1 MEFRL
6 LGPLEVRS
14 DGELIVL
21 AGPKQR
27 AILTILLLD
36 ANQVVP
42 RARLLA
48 EVWGERAPGSEHS
61 LDVHISRLRKALAP
75 GGEGNALIRRGRGYL
90 LCVEEGALDLVRFE
104 QRITA
109 GQQALAEE
117 RPEAAVGLLND
128 GLGLWRGEPLAEFAD
143 QAFAAAELGR
153 LKERRLAAL
162 EARVEA
168 DLALGHEATVI
179 GDLESLVNEN
189 PYRERFRAQLMLAL
203 YRAGRQA
210 EALAVYA
217 DTRRLLIDE
226 LGIEPGEQ
234 LRELHG
240 AMLAQDPG
248 LRPAGSAWNESAGT
262 GPPKVMPPGTPRRP
276 GWRRLARLSAAGLV
290 TAVAA
295 VAALAGTLIPG
306 NPNPGAGPGT
316 IQPGSVAFIDAQS
329 GRLVGDVP
337 AGPSV
342 GFVRTGL
349 GSVWEMEDSGVLLQI
364 DPRTRHI
371 TNSIAVGV
379 NPGDVAVGAGAV
391 WITDKNSQTLSR
403 ISPQYGEITR
413 IPLPAQGLSRP
424 GVGGGV
430 AIGAGSVWVAQGL
443 SRIARIDPASGR
455 VESTVPVPDASE
467 VAFGDGAIWVA
478 SGDIGTLTKVDPR
491 TGAVIATARIGSWI
505 CCIAVGGGYVWAAND
520 TGIWKLASDGRVLGT
535 LPTPSQ
541 TANIYFGDGALW
553 VAADVAG
560 TVLRIDPRTDTAR
573 RYRIGHL
580 LTGIGVQGSTVV
592 VSVHP
597 TGSDLLAHLSGP
609 VLEVHNSTWF
619 ADTDPATAAAPGT
632 PNQPWEQQLQYATCE
647 PLLGYPDAPAPAGW
661 QLVPEAAVAW
671 PAVSPDGRTY
681 IFKIRS
687 GLRFSPPSDQPVTA
701 ATFKYTIE
709 RALSPALGPGAPA
722 VSVAS
727 DIAGVPAYRAG
738 SSDHIWGIQAVGD
751 TLRITLAHPAADFPE
766 RIALSYF
773 CPVPTGTP
781 AVPNGLDDPI
791 PSAGP
796 YYLSGNLGGDVAVL
810 RRNPNYHGSRPRLLS
825 AIVYREQ
832 PRGSQAVADIEAG
845 NADYVADQDPALAP
859 GAAVAR
865 EFSQP
870 AAGHPH
876 RYFATP
882 LLATDELAFD
892 TKHGLF
898 ADARMRQAVNYAL
911 DRPALAAALGDLAAA
926 NYLPPGLPGSLARHV
941 YPLSG
946 PDLARARALAG
957 PHGGHAVLAVCSDP
971 GCTELGQIIRA
982 DLARIG
988 IRVQLRPYAGAIGS
1002 ATTMSGADI
1011 VLARAVAPY
1020 PDPAA
1025 FLKTALGG
1033 RSGQDSLAKLSGLDR
1048 DQRVSSASQLELQL
1062 MRGPAPLA
1070 AIGTPVIP
1078 EFFSARVRCHVF
1090 QPLEFGADLGSLCL
1104 G

>member
-6 LGPLEVRS
+6 LGPLEVCS
-14 DGELIVL
+14 DGEPIVL

-104 QRITA
+104 QRIAA
-109 GQQALAEE
+109 GQQALAEG
-117 RPEAAVGLLND
+117 RPAAAVGLLND

-143 QAFAAAELGR
+143 QAFAAAELSR
-153 LKERRLAAL
+153 LKELRLAAL
-162 EARVEA
+162 EARVDA
-168 DLALGHEATVI
+168 DLALGREAAII
-179 GDLESLVNEN
+179 GDLESLVNAN

-240 AMLAQDPG
+240 AVLAQDPG
-248 LRPAGSAWNESAGT
+248 LRPAGPAWNEPAGT
-262 GPPKVMPPGTPRRP
+262 GRPRVVPPGTARRP
-276 GWRRLARLSAAGLV
+276 GWRRVALLSAAGLV
-290 TAVAA
+290 AA
-295 VAALAGTLIPG
+295 AATLAGTLVPG
-306 NPNPGAGPGT
+306 NPDPAAGPGT

-342 GFVRTGL
+342 GFVRAGL

-364 DPRTRHI
+364 DPRTRHV
-371 TNSIAVGV
+371 TDSIAVGV
-379 NPGDVAVGAGAV
+379 NPGDVAIGAGAV
-391 WITDKNSQTLSR
+391 WITDKNSQTLLR

-413 IPLPAQGLSRP
+413 IPLPAQGLSSP
-424 GVGGGV
+424 DVGGGV
-430 AIGAGSVWVAQGL
+430 AVGAGSVWVAEGL
-443 SRIARIDPASGR
+443 SRIVRIDPASGR
-455 VESTVPVPDASE
+455 VEAAVSVPDARE
-467 VAFGDGAIWVA
+467 VAFGDGAIWVGA
-478 SGDIGTLTKVDPR
+478 SDTGVLTKVDPR
-491 TGAVIATARIGSWI
+491 TGAVVATARIGPWI

-535 LPTPSQ
+535 ISVPSQ
-541 TANIYFGDGALW
+541 TANIYLGAGALW
-553 VAADVAG
+553 VATDVAG
-560 TVLRIDPRTDTAR
+560 TVLRIDPRTDRAR

-580 LTGIGVQGSTVV
+580 LTGIGVQGSMVV

-609 VLEVHNSTWF
+609 VLEVRNSRWF
-619 ADTDPATAAAPGT
+619 VNTDPATAAAPGT

-671 PAVSPDGRTY
+671 PAVSPDGRTFT
-681 IFKIRS
+681 FKIRP

-709 RALSPALGPGAPA
+709 RALSPAIGPAAPA

-738 SSDHIWGIQAVGD
+738 SSDHIGGIRAVGD
-751 TLRITLAHPAADFPE
+751 TLRITLVRPAADFPE

-773 CPVPTGTP
+773 CPVPIGTP
-781 AVPNGLDDPI
+781 TVPNGLDDPI

-796 YYLSGNLGGDVAVL
+796 YYLSGNLGGAVAVV
-810 RRNPNYHGSRPRLLS
+810 RRNPNYHGSRPRRLA

-832 PRGSQAVADIEAG
+832 PQGGQAVAEIEAG

-859 GAAVAR
+859 AAAVAR

-870 AAGHPH
+870 AAGQPR
-876 RYFATP
+876 RYFVTP

-911 DRPALAAALGDLAAA
+911 DRPALAAALGDLVAG

-971 GCTELGQIIRA
+971 GCTELGQIIQA

-988 IRVQLRPYAGAIGS
+988 IRIQLRPYAGAIGS
-1002 ATTMSGADI
+1002 ATTRSGANI
-1011 VLARAVAPY
+1011 VLAQAVAPY

-1033 RSGQDSLAKLSGLDR
+1033 GFGQDSLAKLAGLDR
-1048 DQRVSSASQLELQL
+1048 DQRVSAASQLELQL

>member
-6 LGPLEVRS
+6 LGPLEVCR
-14 DGELIVL
+14 DGEPIVL

-104 QRITA
+104 QRIAA
-109 GQQALAEE
+109 GQQALAEG
-117 RPEAAVGLLND
+117 RPAAAVGLLND

-153 LKERRLAAL
+153 LKELRLAAL
-162 EARVEA
+162 EARVDA
-168 DLALGHEATVI
+168 DLALGREAAVI
-179 GDLESLVNEN
+179 GDLESLVTAN

-240 AMLAQDPG
+240 AVLAQDPG
-248 LRPAGSAWNESAGT
+248 LRPAGPAWNESAGT
-262 GPPKVMPPGTPRRP
+262 GRPRVVPPGTARRP
-276 GWRRLARLSAAGLV
+276 GWRRVALLSAAGLV
-290 TAVAA
+290 AA
-295 VAALAGTLIPG
+295 AATLAGALVPG
-306 NPNPGAGPGT
+306 NPNPAAGPGT
-316 IQPGSVAFIDAQS
+316 IQPGSVAFIDTQS
-329 GRLVGDVP
+329 GRLIGDVP

-342 GFVRTGL
+342 GFIRAGL

-364 DPRTRHI
+364 DPRTRHV
-371 TNSIAVGV
+371 TDSIAVGV
-379 NPGDVAVGAGAV
+379 NPGDVAIGAGAV
-391 WITDKNSQTLSR
+391 WITDKNSQTLLR
-403 ISPQYGEITR
+403 ISPPYGEITR
-413 IPLPAQGLSRP
+413 IPLPAQGLSSP
-424 GVGGGV
+424 DVGGGV
-430 AIGAGSVWVAQGL
+430 AVGAGSVWVAEGL
-443 SRIARIDPASGR
+443 SRIVRIDPASGR
-455 VESTVPVPDASE
+455 VESTLSVPDARE
-467 VAFGDGAIWVA
+467 VAFGDGAIWVGA
-478 SGDIGTLTKVDPR
+478 SDTGVLTKVDPR
-491 TGAVIATARIGSWI
+491 TGAVVATARIGPWI

-535 LPTPSQ
+535 ISVPSQ
-541 TANIYFGDGALW
+541 TANMYLGAGALW

-560 TVLRIDPRTDTAR
+560 TVLRIDPRTDRAR

-580 LTGIGVQGSTVV
+580 LTGIGVQGSMVV

-609 VLEVHNSTWF
+609 VLQVRNSRWF
-619 ADTDPATAAAPGT
+619 DNTDPATAAAPGT

-671 PAVSPDGRTY
+671 PGVSPDGRTFT
-681 IFKIRS
+681 FKIRP

-709 RALSPALGPGAPA
+709 RALSPAIGPAAPA

-727 DIAGVPAYRAG
+727 DIAGVPAHRAG
-738 SSDHIWGIQAVGD
+738 SSDHIGGIRAVGD
-751 TLRITLAHPAADFPE
+751 TLRITLVRPAADFPE

-773 CPVPTGTP
+773 CPVPIGTP
-781 AVPNGLDDPI
+781 TVPNGLDDPI

-796 YYLSGNLGGDVAVL
+796 YYLSGNIGGAVAVV
-810 RRNPNYHGSRPRLLS
+810 RRNPNYHGSRPRRLA

-832 PRGSQAVADIEAG
+832 PQGGQAVAEIEAG

-859 GAAVAR
+859 AAAVAR

-870 AAGHPH
+870 AAGQPR
-876 RYFATP
+876 RYFVTP

-911 DRPALAAALGDLAAA
+911 DRPALAAALGNLVAG

-941 YPLSG
+941 YPLS
-946 PDLARARALAG
+946 
-957 PHGGHAVLAVCSDP
+957 DP
-971 GCTELGQIIRA
+971 T
-982 DLARIG
+982 
-988 IRVQLRPYAGAIGS
+988 S
-1002 ATTMSGADI
+1002 
-1011 VLARAVAPY
+1011 
-1020 PDPAA
+1020 
-1025 FLKTALGG
+1025 
-1033 RSGQDSLAKLSGLDR
+1033 
-1048 DQRVSSASQLELQL
+1048 
-1062 MRGPAPLA
+1062 RGPARWPDPRRTRRPGRLQRPGLYRTRPDHPGRPRAHRNTHTA
-1070 AIGTPVIP
+1070 APIRGGDRIGNHQERGRHRPRP
-1078 EFFSARVRCHVF
+1078 GRR
-1090 QPLEFGADLGSLCL
+1090 SLPRPGCL
-1104 G
+1104 P

>member
-6 LGPLEVRS
+6 LGPLEICR
-14 DGELIVL
+14 DGEPIVL

-27 AILTILLLD
+27 AILTILLLN
-36 ANQVVP
+36 ANQVVA

-104 QRITA
+104 QRIAA
-109 GQQALAEE
+109 GRQALAEG
-117 RPEAAVGLLND
+117 RPAAAVGLLND

-153 LKERRLAAL
+153 LTELRLAAL
-162 EARVEA
+162 EARVDA
-168 DLALGHEATVI
+168 DLALGREAAIV
-179 GDLESLVNEN
+179 GDLESLVNAN

-234 LRELHG
+234 LRNLHR
-240 AMLAQDPG
+240 AVLAQDPA
-248 LRPAGSAWNESAGT
+248 LRPARPDWNASAGT
-262 GPPKVMPPGTPRRP
+262 VRTRVGPPVTARRP
-276 GWRRLARLSAAGLV
+276 GRRRLSLLSAAVL
-290 TAVAA
+290 VAA
-295 VAALAGTLIPG
+295 AATLVGTVGTLIPG
-306 NPNPGAGPGT
+306 NPNPASGSMT
-316 IQPGSVAFIDAQS
+316 LQPGSVAFIDAQS

-342 GFVRTGL
+342 GFIRAGL

-364 DPRTRHI
+364 DPRTRHV
-371 TNSIAVGV
+371 TDSIAVGV
-379 NPGDVAVGAGAV
+379 SPGDVAIGAGAV
-391 WITDKNSQTLSR
+391 WITDKNSQTLLR

-443 SRIARIDPASGR
+443 SRIVRIDPASGR
-455 VESTVPVPDASE
+455 VESTVSVPDARE

-478 SGDIGTLTKVDPR
+478 ASDIGVLTKVDPR
-491 TGAVIATARIGSWI
+491 TGAVVATARIGPWI
-505 CCIAVGGGYVWAAND
+505 CCLAVGGGYVWAANN
-520 TGIWKLASDGRVLGT
+520 TGIWKLASDGQVLGT
-535 LPTPSQ
+535 ISTPSQ
-541 TANIYFGDGALW
+541 TANIYFGAGALW

-560 TVLRIDPRTDTAR
+560 TVLRINPRTDTAR

-580 LTGIGVQGSTVV
+580 LTGIGVQGSMVV

-619 ADTDPATAAAPGT
+619 IDTDPATAATPGT
-632 PNQPWEQQLQYATCE
+632 PTQPWEQQLQYATCE

-671 PAVSPDGRTY
+671 PAVSPDGRTFT
-681 IFKIRS
+681 FKIRP

-709 RALSPALGPGAPA
+709 RALSPALGPDAPA

-738 SSDHIWGIQAVGD
+738 SSDHIGGIRAVGD
-751 TLRITLAHPAADFPE
+751 ILRITLVRPAADFPE

-773 CPVPTGTP
+773 CPVPIGTP
-781 AVPNGLDDPI
+781 TVPNGLDDPI

-796 YYLSGNLGGDVAVL
+796 YYLSGNISGDVAVV
-810 RRNPNYHGSRPRLLS
+810 RRNPNYHGSRPRRLA

-832 PRGSQAVADIEAG
+832 PQGGQAVAAIEAG

-859 GAAVAR
+859 AAAVAR

-870 AAGHPH
+870 AAGQPR

-911 DRPALAAALGDLAAA
+911 DRPALAAALGDLVVG

-941 YPLSG
+941 YPLNG
-946 PDLARARALAG
+946 PDLERARALAG
-957 PHGGHAVLAVCSDP
+957 SHGGHAVLAVCSDP
-971 GCTELGQIIRA
+971 GCTELGRIIQA

-988 IRVQLRPYAGAIGS
+988 IGIQLEPYAGAIGS
-1002 ATTMSGADI
+1002 ATTRSGADI
-1011 VLARAVAPY
+1011 VLARVVAPY

-1025 FLKTALGG
+1025 FLNAALGG
-1033 RSGQDSLAKLSGLDR
+1033 EFSHDSLAKLAGLDR
-1048 DQRVSSASQLELQL
+1048 GQRITAATRLELQL
-1062 MRGPAPLA
+1062 MRGSAPLA
-1070 AIGTPVIP
+1070 ALGTPVVP
-1078 EFFSARVRCHVF
+1078 EFFSARVSCHVF

>member
-6 LGPLEVRS
+6 LGPLEVHS

-75 GGEGNALIRRGRGYL
+75 AGEGNPLIRHGRGYL
-90 LCVEEGALDLVRFE
+90 LRVEEGALDLVRFE

-109 GQQALAEE
+109 GQHALAEG
-117 RPEAAVGLLND
+117 RPAAAVGLLND

-153 LKERRLAAL
+153 LKEHRLAAL

-168 DLALGHEATVI
+168 DLALGHEAAVI
-179 GDLESLVNEN
+179 GELESLVNEN

-226 LGIEPGEQ
+226 LGIEPGDQ

-240 AMLAQDPG
+240 YVLAQDPG
-248 LRPAGSAWNESAGT
+248 LRPAGSARNESAGT
-262 GPPKVMPPGTPRRP
+262 GRPKVMPRVTRRP

-290 TAVAA
+290 AA
-295 VAALAGTLIPG
+295 VAALPGTLIHG
-306 NPNPGAGPGT
+306 NPNPAAESGT
-316 IQPGSVAFIDAQS
+316 IQPGSVAFFDAQS

-342 GFVRTGL
+342 GFIRAGL

-364 DPRTRHI
+364 DPRTRHV

-379 NPGDVAVGAGAV
+379 SPGDVAVGAGAV
-391 WITDKNSQTLSR
+391 WVTDNNSQTLFR

-424 GVGGGV
+424 SVGGGV
-430 AIGAGSVWVAQGL
+430 AIGAGSVWVAQGQ
-443 SRIARIDPASGR
+443 SRIARVDPASGR
-455 VESTVPVPDASE
+455 VESTVPVPDARG

-478 SGDIGTLTKVDPR
+478 SSDLGTVTKVDPR
-491 TGAVIATARIGSWI
+491 TGAVVATARIGPWI
-505 CCIAVGGGYVWAAND
+505 CCITVGGGYVWAANN

-535 LPTPSQ
+535 ISTPSQ

-560 TVLRIDPRTDTAR
+560 TVLRIDPRTDAVR
-573 RYRIGHL
+573 RYRVGHL
-580 LTGIGVQGSTVV
+580 LTGIGVQGSTVA

-609 VLEVHNSTWF
+609 VLEIHNSSWF
-619 ADTDPATAAAPGT
+619 ADTDPATSAAPGT
-632 PNQPWEQQLQYATCE
+632 PDQPWEQQLQYATCE

-671 PAVSPDGRTY
+671 PTVSPDGRTY
-681 IFKIRS
+681 TFKIRP
-687 GLRFSPPSDQPVTA
+687 GLRFSPPSDQPLTA

-709 RALSPALGPGAPA
+709 RALAPALGPDPPA

-738 SSDHIWGIQAVGD
+738 SSDHIEGIQAAGD
-751 TLRITLAHPAADFPE
+751 TLSITLAHPAADFPE

-781 AVPNGLDDPI
+781 AVPNGLEDPI

-796 YYLSGNLGGDVAVL
+796 YYLSGNLGGVVAVL
-810 RRNPNYHGSRPRLLS
+810 RRNPNYHGSRPRLLA

-832 PRGSQAVADIEAG
+832 PQGSQAVADIEAG
-845 NADYVADQDPALAP
+845 KADYVADQDPALAP
-859 GAAVAR
+859 GSAVAR

-870 AAGHPH
+870 APGQP
-876 RYFATP
+876 RRFFATP

-892 TKHGLF
+892 TTHGLF

-957 PHGGHAVLAVCSDP
+957 PGGGHAILAVCSDP
-971 GCTELGQIIRA
+971 GCTELGRIIQA

-988 IRVQLRPYAGAIGS
+988 IRIQLRPYAGAIGS
-1002 ATTMSGADI
+1002 ATTTSGADM

-1033 RSGQDSLAKLSGLDR
+1033 GSSKDSLAKLSDLDR
-1048 DQRVSSASQLELQL
+1048 DQRVSSASQFELQL

-1104 G
+1104 S

>member
-6 LGPLEVRS
+6 LGPLEVCS
-14 DGELIVL
+14 DGEPIVL

-36 ANQVVP
+36 ANQVVL

-75 GGEGNALIRRGRGYL
+75 SGEGNALIRRGRGYL

-104 QRITA
+104 QRIAA
-109 GQQALAEE
+109 GQQALAEG
-117 RPEAAVGLLND
+117 RPAAAVGLLND

-143 QAFAAAELGR
+143 QAFAAAELSR
-153 LKERRLAAL
+153 LKELRLAAL
-162 EARVEA
+162 EARVDA
-168 DLALGHEATVI
+168 DLALGREAAII
-179 GDLESLVNEN
+179 GDLESLVNAN

-240 AMLAQDPG
+240 AVLAQDPG
-248 LRPAGSAWNESAGT
+248 LRPAGSAWNEPAGT
-262 GPPKVMPPGTPRRP
+262 GRPRVMPPGTARRP
-276 GWRRLARLSAAGLV
+276 DWRRVALLSAAGLV
-290 TAVAA
+290 AA
-295 VAALAGTLIPG
+295 AATLAGTLVPG
-306 NPNPGAGPGT
+306 NPNPAAGPGT

-329 GRLVGDVP
+329 GRLIGDVP

-342 GFVRTGL
+342 GFIRAGL

-364 DPRTRHI
+364 DPRTRHV
-371 TNSIAVGV
+371 TDSIAVGV
-379 NPGDVAVGAGAV
+379 NPGDVAIGAGAV
-391 WITDKNSQTLSR
+391 WITDKNSQTLLR

-413 IPLPAQGLSRP
+413 IPLPAQGLSSP
-424 GVGGGV
+424 DVGGGV
-430 AIGAGSVWVAQGL
+430 AVGAGSVWVAEGL
-443 SRIARIDPASGR
+443 SRIVRIDPASGR
-455 VESTVPVPDASE
+455 VESTVSVPDARE
-467 VAFGDGAIWVA
+467 VAFGDGAIWVGA
-478 SGDIGTLTKVDPR
+478 SDTGVLTKVDPR
-491 TGAVIATARIGSWI
+491 TGAVVATARIGPWI

-535 LPTPSQ
+535 ISVPSQ
-541 TANIYFGDGALW
+541 TANIYLGAGALW
-553 VAADVAG
+553 VATDVAG
-560 TVLRIDPRTDTAR
+560 TVLRIDPRTDRAR

-580 LTGIGVQGSTVV
+580 LTGIGIQGSTVV

-609 VLEVHNSTWF
+609 VLEVRNSRWF
-619 ADTDPATAAAPGT
+619 VNTDPATAAAPGT

-671 PAVSPDGRTY
+671 PAVSPDGRTFT
-681 IFKIRS
+681 FKIRP

-709 RALSPALGPGAPA
+709 RALSPAIGPAAPA

-738 SSDHIWGIQAVGD
+738 SSDHIGGIRAVGD
-751 TLRITLAHPAADFPE
+751 TLRITLVRPAADFPE

-773 CPVPTGTP
+773 CPVPIGTP
-781 AVPNGLDDPI
+781 TVPNGLDDPI

-796 YYLSGNLGGDVAVL
+796 YYLSGNIGGAVAVV
-810 RRNPNYHGSRPRLLS
+810 RRNPNYHGSRPRRLA

-832 PRGSQAVADIEAG
+832 PQGGQAVAEIEAG

-859 GAAVAR
+859 AAAVAR

-870 AAGHPH
+870 AAGQPR

-898 ADARMRQAVNYAL
+898 ADARMRQAFNYAL
-911 DRPALAAALGDLAAA
+911 DRPALAAALGDLVAG

-971 GCTELGQIIRA
+971 GCTELGQIIQA

-988 IRVQLRPYAGAIGS
+988 IRIQLQRYAGAIGS
-1002 ATTMSGADI
+1002 ATTRSGADI
-1011 VLARAVAPY
+1011 VLAQAVAPY

-1033 RSGQDSLAKLSGLDR
+1033 GFGQDSLAKLAGLDR
-1048 DQRVSSASQLELQL
+1048 DQRVSATSQLELQL

>member
-6 LGPLEVRS
+6 LGPLEVCR
-14 DGELIVL
+14 DGEPIVL

-27 AILTILLLD
+27 AILTILLLN

-104 QRITA
+104 QRIAA
-109 GQQALAEE
+109 GQQALAEG
-117 RPEAAVGLLND
+117 RPAAAVGLLND

-143 QAFAAAELGR
+143 QAFAAAELSR
-153 LKERRLAAL
+153 LKELRLAAL
-162 EARVEA
+162 EARVDA
-168 DLALGHEATVI
+168 DLALGREAAIT
-179 GDLESLVNEN
+179 GDLESLINAN

-240 AMLAQDPG
+240 AVLAQDPG
-248 LRPAGSAWNESAGT
+248 LRPAGPAWNESAGT
-262 GPPKVMPPGTPRRP
+262 GRPRVMPPGTPRRP
-276 GWRRLARLSAAGLV
+276 GWRRLALLSAAGLV
-290 TAVAA
+290 AA
-295 VAALAGTLIPG
+295 AATLAGTLVPG
-306 NPNPGAGPGT
+306 NPNPAAGPGT

-342 GFVRTGL
+342 GFIRVGL

-364 DPRTRHI
+364 DPRTRHV
-371 TNSIAVGV
+371 TDSIAVGV

-391 WITDKNSQTLSR
+391 WITDKNSQTLLR

-413 IPLPAQGLSRP
+413 IPLPAQGLSSP
-424 GVGGGV
+424 DVGGGV
-430 AIGAGSVWVAQGL
+430 AIGAGSVWVAEGL
-443 SRIARIDPASGR
+443 SRIVRIDPASGR
-455 VESTVPVPDASE
+455 VESTVSVPDARE

-478 SGDIGTLTKVDPR
+478 ASDIGVLTKVDPR
-491 TGAVIATARIGSWI
+491 TGAVVATARIGPWI

-535 LPTPSQ
+535 ISVPSQ
-541 TANIYFGDGALW
+541 TANIYLGAGALW
-553 VAADVAG
+553 VATDVAG
-560 TVLRIDPRTDTAR
+560 TVLRIDPRTDRAR

-580 LTGIGVQGSTVV
+580 LTGIGVQGSMVV

-609 VLEVHNSTWF
+609 VLEVRNSRWF
-619 ADTDPATAAAPGT
+619 VNTDPATAAAPGT

-671 PAVSPDGRTY
+671 PAVSPDGRTFT
-681 IFKIRS
+681 FKIRP

-709 RALSPALGPGAPA
+709 RALSPAIGPDAPA

-738 SSDHIWGIQAVGD
+738 SSDHIRGIRAAGD
-751 TLRITLAHPAADFPE
+751 TLRITLVRPAADFPE

-773 CPVPTGTP
+773 CPVPIGTP
-781 AVPNGLDDPI
+781 TVPNGLDDPI

-796 YYLSGNLGGDVAVL
+796 YYLSGNLGGVVAVL
-810 RRNPNYHGSRPRLLS
+810 RRNPNYYGSRPRRLA

-832 PRGSQAVADIEAG
+832 PRSGQAVADIEAG

-870 AAGHPH
+870 AAGQPR

-898 ADARMRQAVNYAL
+898 ADPRMRQAVNYAL
-911 DRPALAAALGDLAAA
+911 DRPALAAALGDLVAA
-926 NYLPPGLPGSLARHV
+926 NYLPPGLPGSRARHV

-971 GCTELGQIIRA
+971 GCTELGQIIQA

-988 IRVQLRPYAGAIGS
+988 IRIQLQPYAGAIGS
-1002 ATTMSGADI
+1002 ATTRSGADI
-1011 VLARAVAPY
+1011 VLARAVTPY

-1033 RSGQDSLAKLSGLDR
+1033 GFGQDSLAKLAGLDR
-1048 DQRVSSASQLELQL
+1048 DQRVSAASQLELQL

-1090 QPLEFGADLGSLCL
+1090 QPLEVGADLGSLCL

>member
-6 LGPLEVRS
+6 LGPLEVCS
-14 DGELIVL
+14 DGEPIVL

-75 GGEGNALIRRGRGYL
+75 VGEGNVLIRRGRGYL
-90 LCVEEGALDLVRFE
+90 LCVAEGALDLVRFE
-104 QRITA
+104 QRIAA
-109 GQQALAEE
+109 GQQALTEG
-117 RPEAAVGLLND
+117 RPAAAVGLLTD
-128 GLGLWRGEPLAEFAD
+128 GLGLWRGEPLAEFSD
-143 QAFAAAELGR
+143 KAFAAAELSR
-153 LKERRLAAL
+153 LKELRLAAL
-162 EARVEA
+162 EARVDA
-168 DLALGHEATVI
+168 DLALGREAAII
-179 GDLESLVNEN
+179 GDLESLVNAN

-217 DTRRLLIDE
+217 DTRRLLIHE

-240 AMLAQDPG
+240 AVLAQDPG
-248 LRPAGSAWNESAGT
+248 LRPAGPAWNESAGT
-262 GPPKVMPPGTPRRP
+262 GRPRVMLPGTPRRA
-276 GWRRLARLSAAGLV
+276 GWRRLALLSAAGLV
-290 TAVAA
+290 AA
-295 VAALAGTLIPG
+295 AATLAGTLIPG
-306 NPNPGAGPGT
+306 NPNSAAGSGT

-342 GFVRTGL
+342 GFIRAGL

-364 DPRTRHI
+364 DPRTRHV
-371 TNSIAVGV
+371 TDSIAVGV

-391 WITDKNSQTLSR
+391 WITEKNSQTLLR

-455 VESTVPVPDASE
+455 VESTVSVPDASE

-491 TGAVIATARIGSWI
+491 TGAILATARIGPWI
-505 CCIAVGGGYVWAAND
+505 CCLAVGGGYVWAANN

-535 LPTPSQ
+535 ISTPSQ
-541 TANIYFGDGALW
+541 TANIYFGAGALW

-560 TVLRIDPRTDTAR
+560 MVLRINPRTDTAR

-597 TGSDLLAHLSGP
+597 TGSDLLADLSGP
-609 VLEVHNSTWF
+609 VLQVRNSTWF
-619 ADTDPATAAAPGT
+619 IDTDPATAAAPGT

-671 PAVSPDGRTY
+671 PAVSPDGRTFT
-681 IFKIRS
+681 FKIRP

-709 RALSPALGPGAPA
+709 RALSPALGPDAPA

-738 SSDHIWGIQAVGD
+738 SSDHIGGIRAVGD
-751 TLRITLAHPAADFPE
+751 TLRITLVRPAADFPE

-781 AVPNGLDDPI
+781 TVPNGLDDPI

-796 YYLSGNLGGDVAVL
+796 YYLSGNISGDVAVV
-810 RRNPNYHGSRPRLLS
+810 RRNPSYHGSRPRRLA

-832 PRGSQAVADIEAG
+832 PQGGQAVAGIEAG

-859 GAAVAR
+859 AAAVAR

-870 AAGHPH
+870 AAGQPR

-898 ADARMRQAVNYAL
+898 AGARMRQAVNYAL
-911 DRPALAAALGDLAAA
+911 DRPALAAALGNLVAG

-971 GCTELGQIIRA
+971 GCTELGQIIQA
-982 DLARIG
+982 NLARIG
-988 IRVQLRPYAGAIGS
+988 IRIQLQPYAGAIGS
-1002 ATTMSGADI
+1002 ATTRGGADI
-1011 VLARAVAPY
+1011 VLVRAVAPY

-1025 FLKTALGG
+1025 FLNTALGG
-1033 RSGQDSLAKLSGLDR
+1033 GFGQDSLAKLAGLDR
-1048 DQRVSSASQLELQL
+1048 DQRVSAASQLELQL

-1070 AIGTPVIP
+1070 AIGTPVIG
-1078 EFFSARVRCHVF
+1078 EFFSSRVSCHVF

-1104 G
+1104 R

>member
-6 LGPLEVRS
+6 LGPLEVCR
-14 DGELIVL
+14 DGEPVVL
-21 AGPKQR
+21 AGPKLR

-61 LDVHISRLRKALAP
+61 LDVHVSRLRKALDP
-75 GGEGNALIRRGRGYL
+75 GGEGHPLIRRGRGYL
-90 LCVEEGALDLVRFE
+90 LRVEAGALDLVRFE
-104 QRITA
+104 HRIAA
-109 GQQALAEE
+109 GQQALAEG
-117 RPEAAVGLLND
+117 RPAAAVGLLTD

-143 QAFAAAELGR
+143 QAFAAAEVGR
-153 LKERRLAAL
+153 LKELRLAAL
-162 EARVEA
+162 EARVDA
-168 DLALGHEATVI
+168 DLALGREAAVI
-179 GDLESLVNEN
+179 GELESLVTAN

-217 DTRRLLIDE
+217 DTRRLLIEE

-240 AMLAQDPG
+240 AVLAQDPG
-248 LRPAGSAWNESAGT
+248 LRPAGSAWPESAGT
-262 GPPKVMPPGTPRRP
+262 GRPGVTPPGTPRRA
-276 GWRRLARLSAAGLV
+276 GRRRLALLSAAGV
-290 TAVAA
+290 VAVAA
-295 VAALAGTLIPG
+295 TLAGTLMPG
-306 NPNPGAGPGT
+306 NPNSAAGSGT
-316 IQPGSVAFIDAQS
+316 IQPGSVAFLDAQS

-342 GFVRTGL
+342 GFVRAGL

-364 DPRTRHI
+364 DPRTRHV
-371 TNSIAVGV
+371 TGSVAVGV

-391 WITDKNSQTLSR
+391 WITDKNSQTLLR

-443 SRIARIDPASGR
+443 SRIVRIDPASGR
-455 VESTVPVPDASE
+455 VEATVSVPDAGE

-478 SGDIGTLTKVDPR
+478 SGDLGVLTKVDPR
-491 TGAVIATARIGSWI
+491 TGAVVATVRIGPWI
-505 CCIAVGGGYVWAAND
+505 CCLAVGGGYVWAAND

-535 LPTPSQ
+535 ISTPSQ
-541 TANIYFGDGALW
+541 TANIYLGAGALW

-560 TVLRIDPRTDTAR
+560 TVLRINPRTDTVR

-597 TGSDLLAHLSGP
+597 TGSDLLAQLSGP
-609 VLEVHNSTWF
+609 VLQVHNSTWF
-619 ADTDPATAAAPGT
+619 IDTDPATAAAPGT

-661 QLVPEAAVAW
+661 QLAPEAAAAW
-671 PAVSPDGRTY
+671 PAVSPDGRTFT
-681 IFKIRS
+681 FKIRP

-709 RALSPALGPGAPA
+709 RALSPALGPDAPA

-738 SSDHIWGIQAVGD
+738 SSDHIGGIRAVGD
-751 TLRITLAHPAADFPE
+751 TLRITLVRPAADFPE

-773 CPVPTGTP
+773 CPVPIGTP
-781 AVPNGLDDPI
+781 IVPNGLDDPI

-796 YYLSGNLGGDVAVL
+796 YYLSGNISGDVAVV
-810 RRNPNYHGSRPRLLS
+810 RRNPNYHGSRPRRLA
-825 AIVYREQ
+825 AIVFREQ
-832 PRGSQAVADIEAG
+832 PQGGQAVADIKAG

-859 GAAVAR
+859 TAAVAR
-865 EFSQP
+865 EFSRP
-870 AAGHPH
+870 AAGQPR

-911 DRPALAAALGDLAAA
+911 DRPALAAALGDLVAA
-926 NYLPPGLPGSLARHV
+926 NYLPPGLPGALARHV

-971 GCTELGQIIRA
+971 GCTELGQIIQA

-988 IRVQLRPYAGAIGS
+988 IRIQLQRYAGAIGS
-1002 ATTMSGADI
+1002 ATTRTGAGL

-1020 PDPAA
+1020 PDPAV
-1025 FLKTALGG
+1025 FLQTALGG
-1033 RSGQDSLAKLSGLDR
+1033 GFGQGGLAKLAGLDR
-1048 DQRVSSASQLELQL
+1048 DQRVSAASQLELRL

-1070 AIGTPVIP
+1070 AIGTPVIG
-1078 EFFSARVRCHVF
+1078 EFFSARVSCHVF

-1104 G
+1104 D

>member
-1 MEFRL
+1 
-6 LGPLEVRS
+6 
-14 DGELIVL
+14 
-21 AGPKQR
+21 
-27 AILTILLLD
+27 
-36 ANQVVP
+36 
-42 RARLLA
+42 
-48 EVWGERAPGSEHS
+48 
-61 LDVHISRLRKALAP
+61 
-75 GGEGNALIRRGRGYL
+75 
-90 LCVEEGALDLVRFE
+90 
-104 QRITA
+104 
-109 GQQALAEE
+109 
-117 RPEAAVGLLND
+117 
-128 GLGLWRGEPLAEFAD
+128 
-143 QAFAAAELGR
+143 
-153 LKERRLAAL
+153 
-162 EARVEA
+162 
-168 DLALGHEATVI
+168 
-179 GDLESLVNEN
+179 
-189 PYRERFRAQLMLAL
+189 MLAL

-217 DTRRLLIDE
+217 DTRRQLIRD

-240 AMLAQDPG
+240 AILAQDPG
-248 LRPAGSAWNESAGT
+248 LRPAGSAWHESAGT
-262 GPPKVMPPGTPRRP
+262 GRPRVMPPGTPRRA
-276 GWRRLARLSAAGLV
+276 GWRRLALLSAAGLV
-290 TAVAA
+290 AA
-295 VAALAGTLIPG
+295 AATLGGTLIPG
-306 NPNPGAGPGT
+306 NPNSAAGSGM

-342 GFVRTGL
+342 GFIRAGF

-364 DPRTRHI
+364 DPRTRHV
-371 TNSIAVGV
+371 TGSIAVGV
-379 NPGDVAVGAGAV
+379 SPGDVAVGAGAV
-391 WITDKNSQTLSR
+391 WITDENSQTLLQ

-443 SRIARIDPASGR
+443 SRIVRIDPASGR
-455 VESTVPVPDASE
+455 VESAVLVPDARE
-467 VAFGDGAIWVA
+467 VAFGDGAIWVG
-478 SGDIGTLTKVDPR
+478 SSDTGVLTKIDPR
-491 TGAVIATARIGSWI
+491 TGAVVATARIGPWI
-505 CCIAVGGGYVWAAND
+505 CCLAVGGGYVWAAND
-520 TGIWKLASDGRVLGT
+520 TGIWKLGSDGRVLGT
-535 LPTPSQ
+535 ISTPSQ

-560 TVLRIDPRTDTAR
+560 TVLRINPRTDTVR

-580 LTGIGVQGSTVV
+580 LTGIGVQGSMVV

-609 VLEVHNSTWF
+609 VLQVHNSTWF
-619 ADTDPATAAAPGT
+619 IDTDPATAATPGT

-647 PLLGYPDAPAPAGW
+647 PLLGYPDAPAPTGW

-671 PAVSPDGRTY
+671 PAVSPDSRTFT
-681 IFKIRS
+681 FKIRP

-709 RALSPALGPGAPA
+709 RALSPALGPDAPA

-738 SSDHIWGIQAVGD
+738 SSDHIGGIRAVGD
-751 TLRITLAHPAADFPE
+751 TLRITLVRPAADFPE
-766 RIALSYF
+766 RIALPYF
-773 CPVPTGTP
+773 CPVPIGTP
-781 AVPNGLDDPI
+781 TVPNGLDDPI

-796 YYLSGNLGGDVAVL
+796 YYLSGNISGDVAVV
-810 RRNPNYHGSRPRLLS
+810 RRNPNYHGSRPRRLA

-832 PRGSQAVADIEAG
+832 PQGGQAVADIEAG

-865 EFSQP
+865 EFSQR
-870 AAGHPH
+870 AAGQPR

-892 TKHGLF
+892 TRHGLF
-898 ADARMRQAVNYAL
+898 ADPRMRQAVNYAL
-911 DRPALAAALGDLAAA
+911 DRPALAAALGDIVAG

-971 GCTELGQIIRA
+971 GCTEAAHIIQA

-988 IRVQLRPYAGAIGS
+988 IRIQLQPYAGTIGS
-1002 ATTMSGADI
+1002 STTRSGAGI

-1033 RSGQDSLAKLSGLDR
+1033 GFAQDSLAKLAGLDR
-1048 DQRVSSASQLELQL
+1048 DQRVSAASQLELQL

-1078 EFFSARVRCHVF
+1078 EFFSVRVRCHIF

>member
-6 LGPLEVRS
+6 LGALEVCV
-14 DGELIVL
+14 DGEPIVL
-21 AGPKQR
+21 AGWKQR
-27 AILTILLLD
+27 AILTILLLN

-75 GGEGNALIRRGRGYL
+75 GGEANALVRRGRGYL
-90 LCVEEGALDLVRFE
+90 LRVQEGALDLVRFE
-104 QRITA
+104 QRIA
-109 GQQALAEE
+109 AAQQARTEE
-117 RPEAAVGLLND
+117 RPAAAAARLND
-128 GLGLWRGEPLAEFAD
+128 ALSLWRGEPLAEFAD
-143 QAFAAAELGR
+143 QAFAVAELGR
-153 LKERRLAAL
+153 LQELRLAAL
-162 EARVEA
+162 EMRADA
-168 DLALGHEATVI
+168 DLALGREAAIV
-179 GDLESLVNEN
+179 GDLESLVNAN

-240 AMLAQDPG
+240 AVLAQDPG
-248 LRPAGSAWNESAGT
+248 LRPAGAAWNGSAGT
-262 GPPKVMPPGTPRRP
+262 GQPEATPPGTSRRR
-276 GWRRLARLSAAGLV
+276 GWRRLALPSAAGLV
-290 TAVAA
+290 AAAA
-295 VAALAGTLIPG
+295 VLAGTLVAA
-306 NPNPGAGPGT
+306 NPDAAAGPEV

-342 GFVRTGL
+342 GFIRAGF

-364 DPRTRHI
+364 DPRTRNVI
-371 TNSIAVGV
+371 NSIAVGV
-379 NPGDVAVGAGAV
+379 NPGGVAVGAGAV
-391 WITDKNSQTLSR
+391 WITDKNSQTLAR
-403 ISPQYGEITR
+403 ISPRYGEITR
-413 IPLPAQGLSRP
+413 IPLPAHSLSRP

-430 AIGAGSVWVAQGL
+430 AIGAGSVWVAQGM
-443 SRIARIDPASGR
+443 SRVVRVDPASGR
-455 VESTVPVPDASE
+455 VEAAFSVPDAQE

-478 SGDIGTLTKVDPR
+478 ASDAGVLTEIDPG
-491 TGAVIATARIGSWI
+491 TGAVVATARIGPWI

-520 TGIWKLASDGRVLGT
+520 TGIWKLGSDGRVLGRI
-535 LPTPSQ
+535 PVPSQ
-541 TANIYFGDGALW
+541 TANIYFGEGALW

-560 TVLRIDPRTDTAR
+560 MVLRVDPSTDTVR

-580 LTGIGVQGSTVV
+580 LTGIGVQGSTVI

-609 VLEVHNSTWF
+609 VLEVRNSRWF
-619 ADTDPATAAAPGT
+619 VDTDPATAAAPGT

-671 PAVSPDGRTY
+671 PAVSPDGRT
-681 IFKIRS
+681 FTFTIRP

-701 ATFKYTIE
+701 ATFKYSIE
-709 RALSPALGPGAPA
+709 RALSPALGPDAPA

-727 DIAGVPAYRAG
+727 DIVGVPAYRAG
-738 SSDHIWGIQAVGD
+738 SSDHVQGIRAAGD
-751 TLRITLAHPAADFPE
+751 TLTITLVRPATDFPD

-781 AVPNGLDDPI
+781 TVPNGLDDPI

-796 YYLSGNLGGDVAVL
+796 YYLSGNISGVVAVL
-810 RRNPNYHGSRPRLLS
+810 RRNPGYHGSRLRRFA

-832 PRGSQAVADIEAG
+832 PQSGQAVADIEAG
-845 NADYVADQDPALAP
+845 NADYAADQDPALAP
-859 GAAVAR
+859 GTAIAR

-870 AAGHPH
+870 AAGQPR

-892 TKHGLF
+892 TRHGLF
-898 ADARMRQAVNYAL
+898 ADPRMRQAVNYAL

-926 NYLPPGLPGSLARHV
+926 NYLPPGLPGAPARHV

-946 PDLARARALAG
+946 PDLTRARALAG
-957 PHGGHAVLAVCSDP
+957 PHGGQAVLAVCGDP
-971 GCTELGQIIRA
+971 GCIKVGHIIQA

-988 IRVQLRPYAGAIGS
+988 IRILLQPYAGTIGS
-1002 ATTMSGADI
+1002 STTRTGADI
-1011 VLARAVAPY
+1011 VLTRAVARY

-1025 FLKTALGG
+1025 FLATALGG
-1033 RSGQDSLAKLSGLDR
+1033 GFARSSLARLAALER
-1048 DQRVSSASQLELQL
+1048 DKRVSAASQFELQL
-1062 MRGPAPLA
+1062 MRGLAPLA

-1078 EFFSARVRCHVF
+1078 EFFSARVGCHVF
-1090 QPLEFGADLGSLCL
+1090 QPVEYGADLGSLCL

>member
-6 LGPLEVRS
+6 LGALEVCI
-14 DGELIVL
+14 DGEPIVL
-21 AGPKQR
+21 AGRKQR
-27 AILTILLLD
+27 AILTILLLN

-61 LDVHISRLRKALAP
+61 LDVHISRLRMALAH
-75 GGEGNALIRRGRGYL
+75 GGEANALVRRGRGYL
-90 LCVEEGALDLVRFE
+90 LRVQEGALDLVRFE
-104 QRITA
+104 QRIA
-109 GQQALAEE
+109 EAHQALAVG
-117 RPEAAVGLLND
+117 RPAAAAALLND
-128 GLGLWRGEPLAEFAD
+128 GLSLWRGEPLAEFAD
-143 QAFAAAELGR
+143 QAFAVAELSR
-153 LKERRLAAL
+153 LKELRLAAL
-162 EARVEA
+162 EARADA
-168 DLALGHEATVI
+168 DLAVGREAAIV
-179 GDLESLVNEN
+179 GDLELLVNAN

-240 AMLAQDPG
+240 AVLAQDPG
-248 LRPAGSAWNESAGT
+248 LRPAGPAWNGSAGT
-262 GPPKVMPPGTPRRP
+262 GQPEVTPSRTPRRP
-276 GWRRLARLSAAGLV
+276 GWRRLALWSVAGLV
-290 TAVAA
+290 AAAA
-295 VAALAGTLIPG
+295 VLAGTLVPA
-306 NPNPGAGPGT
+306 NPDTAAGPGT

-342 GFVRTGL
+342 GFIRAGL

-379 NPGDVAVGAGAV
+379 SPGDVAVGAGAV
-391 WITDKNSQTLSR
+391 WVTDNNSQTLFR

-455 VESTVPVPDASE
+455 VESTVPVPDARG

-478 SGDIGTLTKVDPR
+478 AADAGVLTKIDPR
-491 TGAVIATARIGSWI
+491 TGAVVATARIGPWI

-520 TGIWKLASDGRVLGT
+520 TGIWKLASDGRVLGRI
-535 LPTPSQ
+535 PVPSQ
-541 TANIYFGDGALW
+541 TANIYFGEGALW

-560 TVLRIDPRTDTAR
+560 TVLRVDPRTDTVR

-580 LTGIGVQGSTVV
+580 LTGIGVQGSTVI

-609 VLEVHNSTWF
+609 VLEVRNSRWF
-619 ADTDPATAAAPGT
+619 VDTDPATAAAPGT

-661 QLVPEAAVAW
+661 QLIPEAAVAW
-671 PAVSPDGRTY
+671 PTVSPDGHT
-681 IFKIRS
+681 FTFTIRP

-701 ATFKYTIE
+701 ATFKYSIE
-709 RALSPALGPGAPA
+709 RALSPALGPDAPA

-727 DIAGVPAYRAG
+727 DIVGVSAYRAG
-738 SSDHIWGIQAVGD
+738 SSDHIRGIRAAGD
-751 TLRITLAHPAADFPE
+751 TLTITLVRPATDFPD

-773 CPVPTGTP
+773 CPVPIGTP
-781 AVPNGLDDPI
+781 TVPNGLVDPI

-796 YYLSGNLGGDVAVL
+796 YYLSGNLGGVVAVL
-810 RRNPNYHGSRPRLLS
+810 RRNPGYHGSRPRRFA

-832 PRGSQAVADIEAG
+832 PQSGQAVADIEAG
-845 NADYVADQDPALAP
+845 NADYAADQDPALAP
-859 GAAVAR
+859 GTPIAR

-870 AAGHPH
+870 AAGQP

-898 ADARMRQAVNYAL
+898 ADPLMRQAVNYAL

-926 NYLPPGLPGSLARHV
+926 NYLPPGLPGALARHI

-946 PDLARARALAG
+946 PDLTRARALAG
-957 PHGGHAVLAVCSDP
+957 PHGGHAVLAVCGDP
-971 GCTELGQIIRA
+971 GCIKVGHIIQA

-988 IRVQLRPYAGAIGS
+988 IRILLQPYAGTIGS
-1002 ATTMSGADI
+1002 STTRTGADI
-1011 VLARAVAPY
+1011 VLTRAVARY

-1025 FLKTALGG
+1025 FLATALGG
-1033 RSGQDSLAKLSGLDR
+1033 GFARSSLARLAALER
-1048 DQRVSSASQLELQL
+1048 DQRVSAASQLELQL
-1062 MRGPAPLA
+1062 MRGPTPLA

-1078 EFFSARVRCHVF
+1078 EFFSARVGCHVF
-1090 QPLEFGADLGSLCL
+1090 QPVEYGADLGSLCL

>member
-1 MEFRL
+1 M
-6 LGPLEVRS
+6 
-14 DGELIVL
+14 
-21 AGPKQR
+21 
-27 AILTILLLD
+27 
-36 ANQVVP
+36 
-42 RARLLA
+42 
-48 EVWGERAPGSEHS
+48 
-61 LDVHISRLRKALAP
+61 HISRLRKALAP

-104 QRITA
+104 QRIA
-109 GQQALAEE
+109 EGQQALAEG
-117 RPEAAVGLLND
+117 RPAAAVGLLND

-143 QAFAAAELGR
+143 QAFAAAELSR
-153 LKERRLAAL
+153 LKELRLAAL
-162 EARVEA
+162 EARIDA
-168 DLALGHEATVI
+168 DLALGREAAII
-179 GDLESLVNEN
+179 GDLESLVHAN

-217 DTRRLLIDE
+217 DTRRQLIRD

-240 AMLAQDPG
+240 AILAQDPG
-248 LRPAGSAWNESAGT
+248 LRPAGSAWHESAGT
-262 GPPKVMPPGTPRRP
+262 GRPRVMPPGTPRRA
-276 GWRRLARLSAAGLV
+276 GWRRLALLSAAGLV
-290 TAVAA
+290 AA
-295 VAALAGTLIPG
+295 AATLGGTLIPG
-306 NPNPGAGPGT
+306 NPNSAAGSGM

-342 GFVRTGL
+342 GFIRAGF

-364 DPRTRHI
+364 DPRTRHV
-371 TNSIAVGV
+371 TGSIAVGV
-379 NPGDVAVGAGAV
+379 SPGDVAVGAGAV
-391 WITDKNSQTLSR
+391 WITDENSQTLLQ

-443 SRIARIDPASGR
+443 SRIVRIDPASGR
-455 VESTVPVPDASE
+455 VESAVLVPDARE
-467 VAFGDGAIWVA
+467 VAFGDGAIWVG
-478 SGDIGTLTKVDPR
+478 SSDTGVLTKIDPR
-491 TGAVIATARIGSWI
+491 TGAVVATARIGPWI
-505 CCIAVGGGYVWAAND
+505 CCLAVGGGYVWAAND
-520 TGIWKLASDGRVLGT
+520 TGIWKLGSDGRVLGT
-535 LPTPSQ
+535 ISTPSQ

-560 TVLRIDPRTDTAR
+560 TVLRINPRTDTVR

-580 LTGIGVQGSTVV
+580 LTGIGVQGSMVV

-609 VLEVHNSTWF
+609 VLQVHNSTWF
-619 ADTDPATAAAPGT
+619 IDTDPATAATPGT

-647 PLLGYPDAPAPAGW
+647 PLLGYPDAPAPTGW

-671 PAVSPDGRTY
+671 PAVSPDSRTFT
-681 IFKIRS
+681 FKIRP

-709 RALSPALGPGAPA
+709 RALSPALGPDAPA

-727 DIAGVPAYRAG
+727 DIVGVPAYRAG
-738 SSDHIWGIQAVGD
+738 SSDHIGGIRAVGD
-751 TLRITLAHPAADFPE
+751 TLRITLVRPAADFPE
-766 RIALSYF
+766 RIALPYF
-773 CPVPTGTP
+773 CPVPIGTP
-781 AVPNGLDDPI
+781 TVPNGLDDPI

-796 YYLSGNLGGDVAVL
+796 YYLSGNISGDVAVV
-810 RRNPNYHGSRPRLLS
+810 RRNPNYHGSRPRRLA

-832 PRGSQAVADIEAG
+832 PQGGQAVADIEAG

-865 EFSQP
+865 EFSQR
-870 AAGHPH
+870 AAGQPR

-892 TKHGLF
+892 TRHGLF
-898 ADARMRQAVNYAL
+898 ADPRMRQAVNYAL
-911 DRPALAAALGDLAAA
+911 DRPALAAALGDIVAG

-971 GCTELGQIIRA
+971 GCTEAAHIIQA

-988 IRVQLRPYAGAIGS
+988 IRIQLQPYAGTIGS
-1002 ATTMSGADI
+1002 STTRSGAGI

-1033 RSGQDSLAKLSGLDR
+1033 GFAQDSLAKLAGLDR
-1048 DQRVSSASQLELQL
+1048 DQRVSAASQLELQL

-1078 EFFSARVRCHVF
+1078 EFFSVRVRCHIF

>member
-6 LGPLEVRS
+6 LGPLEVCR
-14 DGELIVL
+14 DGEPIVL

-27 AILTILLLD
+27 AILTILLLA

-104 QRITA
+104 QRIAA
-109 GQQALAEE
+109 GQQALAEG
-117 RPEAAVGLLND
+117 RPAAAAGLLTD

-153 LKERRLAAL
+153 LKELRLAAL
-162 EARVEA
+162 EARVDA
-168 DLALGHEATVI
+168 DLALRREAAVI
-179 GDLESLVNEN
+179 GDLESLVTAN

-217 DTRRLLIDE
+217 DTRRLLVGE

-240 AMLAQDPG
+240 AVLAQDPG
-248 LRPAGSAWNESAGT
+248 LRPAGPAWNEPAGT
-262 GPPKVMPPGTPRRP
+262 GRPRVVPPGTARRP
-276 GWRRLARLSAAGLV
+276 GWRRAALLSAAGLV
-290 TAVAA
+290 AA
-295 VAALAGTLIPG
+295 AATLAGTLVPG
-306 NPNPGAGPGT
+306 NPNPAAGSGT

-329 GRLVGDVP
+329 GRLIGDVP

-342 GFVRTGL
+342 GFIRAGL

-364 DPRTRHI
+364 DPRTRHV
-371 TNSIAVGV
+371 TDSIAVGV
-379 NPGDVAVGAGAV
+379 NPGDVAIGAGAV
-391 WITDKNSQTLSR
+391 WITDKNSQTLLR

-413 IPLPAQGLSRP
+413 IPLPAQGLSSP
-424 GVGGGV
+424 DVGGGV
-430 AIGAGSVWVAQGL
+430 AIGAGSVWVAEGL
-443 SRIARIDPASGR
+443 SRIVRIDPASGR
-455 VESTVPVPDASE
+455 VESTVSVPDARE
-467 VAFGDGAIWVA
+467 VAFGDGAIWVGA
-478 SGDIGTLTKVDPR
+478 SDTGVLTKVDPR
-491 TGAVIATARIGSWI
+491 TGAVVATARIGPWI

-535 LPTPSQ
+535 ISVPSQ
-541 TANIYFGDGALW
+541 TANIYLGAGALW
-553 VAADVAG
+553 VATDVAG
-560 TVLRIDPRTDTAR
+560 TVLRIDPRTDRAR

-609 VLEVHNSTWF
+609 VLEVRNSRWF
-619 ADTDPATAAAPGT
+619 VNTDPATAAAPGT

-671 PAVSPDGRTY
+671 PAVSPDGRTFT
-681 IFKIRS
+681 FKIRP

-709 RALSPALGPGAPA
+709 RALSPAIGPAAPA

-738 SSDHIWGIQAVGD
+738 SSDHIGGIRAVGD
-751 TLRITLAHPAADFPE
+751 TLRITLVRPAADFPE

-773 CPVPTGTP
+773 CPVPIGTP
-781 AVPNGLDDPI
+781 TVPNGLDDPI

-796 YYLSGNLGGDVAVL
+796 YYLSGNIGGAVAVV
-810 RRNPNYHGSRPRLLS
+810 RRNPNYHGSRPRRLA

-832 PRGSQAVADIEAG
+832 PQGGQAVAEIEAG
-845 NADYVADQDPALAP
+845 NADYVADQDPALAL
-859 GAAVAR
+859 AATVAR

-870 AAGHPH
+870 AAGQPR

-892 TKHGLF
+892 AKHGLF

-911 DRPALAAALGDLAAA
+911 DRPALAAALGDLVAG

-971 GCTELGQIIRA
+971 GCTELGQIIQA

-988 IRVQLRPYAGAIGS
+988 IRIQLQPYAGAIGS
-1002 ATTMSGADI
+1002 ATTRSGADI
-1011 VLARAVAPY
+1011 VLARVFASY

-1025 FLKTALGG
+1025 FLKIALGG
-1033 RSGQDSLAKLSGLDR
+1033 GFGQDSLAKLTGLDPG
-1048 DQRVSSASQLELQL
+1048 QRVSAASQLELQL

-1078 EFFSARVRCHVF
+1078 EFFSARVTCHVF

>member
-6 LGPLEVRS
+6 LGPLEVCR
-14 DGELIVL
+14 DGEPVVL

-27 AILTILLLD
+27 AIITILLLN

-48 EVWGERAPGSEHS
+48 EAWGEQAPGSEHS
-61 LDVHISRLRKALAP
+61 LDVHVSRLRKALDP
-75 GGEGNALIRRGRGYL
+75 GGEGNALVRRSRGYL
-90 LCVEEGALDLVRFE
+90 LRVEEGALDLVRFE
-104 QRITA
+104 QRVTA
-109 GQQALAEE
+109 GQQALADG
-117 RPEAAVGLLND
+117 RPAAAADLLND

-168 DLALGHEATVI
+168 DLALGREAAII
-179 GDLESLVNEN
+179 GDLESLAHAN

-217 DTRRLLIDE
+217 DTRRLLIDD

-240 AMLAQDPG
+240 AVLAQDAG
-248 LRPAGSAWNESAGT
+248 LRPAGPAWNEPAGT
-262 GPPKVMPPGTPRRP
+262 GQPKVMPSGTPRRP
-276 GWRRLARLSAAGLV
+276 GWRRLALLSVAGLV
-290 TAVAA
+290 AAAA
-295 VAALAGTLIPG
+295 VLAGTLVPAS
-306 NPNPGAGPGT
+306 PDAAAGPVM

-329 GRLVGDVP
+329 GRLLGDVP

-342 GFVRTGL
+342 GFIRAGL

-379 NPGDVAVGAGAV
+379 QPGDVAVGAGAV
-391 WITDKNSQTLSR
+391 WITDANSQTLFR
-403 ISPQYGEITR
+403 ISPQYGAVTR
-413 IPLPAQGLSRP
+413 IPLPAHGLSRP

-430 AIGAGSVWVAQGL
+430 TIGAGSVWVAQGL
-443 SRIARIDPASGR
+443 SRIARINPASGR
-455 VESTVPVPDASE
+455 VESTVSVPDARG
-467 VAFGDGAIWVA
+467 VTFGDGAIWVA
-478 SGDIGTLTKVDPR
+478 ASDIGVVVKIDPR
-491 TGAVIATARIGSWI
+491 TGAVVASTRVGPWI
-505 CCIAVGGGYVWAAND
+505 CCITVGGGYVWAAND
-520 TGIWKLASDGRVLGT
+520 TGIWKLASDDRVLGT
-535 LPTPSQ
+535 IATPSQ
-541 TANIYFGDGALW
+541 TANVYYGDGALW

-560 TVLRIDPRTDTAR
+560 RVLRVDPRTDTVT
-573 RYRIGHL
+573 RYPVGHL
-580 LTGIGVQGSTVV
+580 LTGIGVEGSTVV
-592 VSVHP
+592 VSVHA
-597 TGSDLLAHLSGP
+597 TGSDLLAQLSGP
-609 VLEVHNSTWF
+609 VLRVSNSTWF
-619 ADTDPATAAAPGT
+619 ADTDPATAAVPGT

-661 QLVPEAAVAW
+661 QLVPEAATAW
-671 PAVSPDGRTY
+671 PAVSPDGRT
-681 IFKIRS
+681 FTFTIRP
-687 GLRFSPPSDQPVTA
+687 GLRFSPPSGQPVTA
-701 ATFKYTIE
+701 ATFKYSIE
-709 RALSPALGPGAPA
+709 RALSPALGPDVPA
-722 VSVAS
+722 ASVAS

-738 SSDHIWGIQAVGD
+738 LSDHIGGIRAAGD
-751 TLRITLAHPAADFPE
+751 TLTITLARPAPDFPE

-773 CPVPTGTP
+773 CPVPVGTP
-781 AVPNGLDDPI
+781 AVPNGLADPI

-796 YYLSGNLGGDVAVL
+796 YYLSGNIGGVVAVL
-810 RRNPNYHGSRPRLLS
+810 RRNPNYHGSRPRRLA

-832 PRGSQAVADIEAG
+832 PPGRLGVADIKAG

-859 GAAVAR
+859 GAAIAS

-870 AAGHPH
+870 AAGPH
-876 RYFATP
+876 RRYSATP

-892 TKHGLF
+892 TRHGLF
-898 ADARMRQAVNYAL
+898 AEARMRQAVNYAL

-926 NYLPPGLPGSLARHV
+926 NYLPPGLPGALARHV

-957 PHGGHAVLAVCSDP
+957 LHGGHAVLAVCSDP
-971 GCTELGQIIRA
+971 GCTELGQIIQA

-988 IRVQLRPYAGAIGS
+988 IRIQLQPYAGAIGS
-1002 ATTMSGADI
+1002 ATTRSGADI
-1011 VLARAVAPY
+1011 VLAQVVAPY
-1020 PDPAA
+1020 PDPVA
-1025 FLKTALGG
+1025 FLTTALGG
-1033 RSGQDSLAKLSGLDR
+1033 GYGHDSLAKLSGLDR
-1048 DQRVSSASQLELQL
+1048 DQRVSAASQLELQL

-1078 EFFSARVRCHVF
+1078 EFFSARVGCRVF
-1090 QPLEFGADLGSLCL
+1090 QPLEFGADLSSLCL

>member
-6 LGPLEVRS
+6 LGPLEVCS
-14 DGELIVL
+14 DGEPIVL

-36 ANQVVP
+36 ANQVVL

-75 GGEGNALIRRGRGYL
+75 SGEGNALIRRGRGYL

-104 QRITA
+104 QRIAA
-109 GQQALAEE
+109 GQQALAEG
-117 RPEAAVGLLND
+117 RPAAAVGLLND

-143 QAFAAAELGR
+143 QAFAAAELSR
-153 LKERRLAAL
+153 LKELRLAAL
-162 EARVEA
+162 EARVDA
-168 DLALGHEATVI
+168 DLALGREAAII
-179 GDLESLVNEN
+179 GDLESLVNAN

-240 AMLAQDPG
+240 AVLAQDPG

-262 GPPKVMPPGTPRRP
+262 GRPRVMPPGTARRP
-276 GWRRLARLSAAGLV
+276 DWRRVALLSAAGLV
-290 TAVAA
+290 AA
-295 VAALAGTLIPG
+295 AATLAGTLVPG
-306 NPNPGAGPGT
+306 NPNPAAGPGT

-329 GRLVGDVP
+329 GRLIGDVP

-342 GFVRTGL
+342 GFIRAGL

-364 DPRTRHI
+364 DPRTRHV
-371 TNSIAVGV
+371 TDSIAVGV
-379 NPGDVAVGAGAV
+379 NPGDVAIGAGAV
-391 WITDKNSQTLSR
+391 WITDKNSQTLLR

-413 IPLPAQGLSRP
+413 IPLPAQGLSSP
-424 GVGGGV
+424 DVGGGV
-430 AIGAGSVWVAQGL
+430 AVGAGSVWVAEGL
-443 SRIARIDPASGR
+443 SRIVRIDPASGR
-455 VESTVPVPDASE
+455 VESTVSVPDARE
-467 VAFGDGAIWVA
+467 VAFGDGAIWVGA
-478 SGDIGTLTKVDPR
+478 SDTGVLTKVDPR
-491 TGAVIATARIGSWI
+491 TGAVVATARIGPWI

-535 LPTPSQ
+535 ISVPSQ
-541 TANIYFGDGALW
+541 TANIYLGAGALW

-560 TVLRIDPRTDTAR
+560 TVLRIDPRTDRAR

-580 LTGIGVQGSTVV
+580 LTGIGIQGSTVV

-609 VLEVHNSTWF
+609 VLEVRNSRWF
-619 ADTDPATAAAPGT
+619 VNTDPATAAAPGT

-671 PAVSPDGRTY
+671 PAVSPDGRTFT
-681 IFKIRS
+681 FKIRP

-709 RALSPALGPGAPA
+709 RALSPAIGPAAPA

-738 SSDHIWGIQAVGD
+738 SSDHIGGIRAVGD
-751 TLRITLAHPAADFPE
+751 TLRITLVRPAADFPE

-773 CPVPTGTP
+773 CPVPIGTP
-781 AVPNGLDDPI
+781 TVPNGLDDPI

-796 YYLSGNLGGDVAVL
+796 YYLSGNIGGAVAVV
-810 RRNPNYHGSRPRLLS
+810 RRNPNYHGSRPRRLA

-832 PRGSQAVADIEAG
+832 PQGGQAVAEIEAG

-859 GAAVAR
+859 AAAVAR

-870 AAGHPH
+870 AAGQPR

-898 ADARMRQAVNYAL
+898 ADARMRQAFNYAL
-911 DRPALAAALGDLAAA
+911 DRPALAAALGDLVAG

-971 GCTELGQIIRA
+971 GCTELGQIIQA

-988 IRVQLRPYAGAIGS
+988 IRIQLQRYAGAIGS
-1002 ATTMSGADI
+1002 ATTRSGADI
-1011 VLARAVAPY
+1011 VLAQAVAPY

-1033 RSGQDSLAKLSGLDR
+1033 GFGQDSLAKLAGLDR
-1048 DQRVSSASQLELQL
+1048 DQRVSATSQLELQL